1 MNLGELLIQPVEQL
15 LLSLGLAHQR
25 RHLFLQMADYVRVDL
40 GRPRPLHELVD
51 LASPSPRCPKTH
63 RAGACKLEP
72 VEDQNGELVIWRATS
87 SHPTV
92 AGLLGDVVQV
102 REQVILF
109 LLEQLHAQRPS
120 RCLPDRLVVE

>member
-1 MNLGELLIQPVEQL
+1 MCAWTLAALARFTNSLIW
-15 LLSLGLAHQR
+15 
-25 RHLFLQMADYVRVDL
+25 
-40 GRPRPLHELVD
+40 RPPG
-51 LASPSPRCPKTH
+51 
-63 RAGACKLEP
+63 AGACKLEP
-72 VEDQNGELVIWRATS
+72 VQDQNGELVIWRAMS